1 MNAKQS
7 NKLRRVDAV
16 DPTFDPWEQPRPI
29 PLLVLG
35 VFLALAVWGA
45 LSYINDLTPN
55 RSVEIGGT
63 SPATTQVSAP
73 DVDAPALVLTG
84 NGNTWGCASCHGA
97 NGEGAGLTPSLAGLS
112 EDYLAKQL
120 RDFKSG
126 GRSNETMRYVA
137 NGLSD
142 SEIAQVANYYANLP
156 RGTEAA
162 VNLGGDQAHGEALHR
177 TGDWKRDI
185 PACSSCHGQNGEGVG
200 TQFPRLAGQQPEYI
214 FHQLIAWKGGYR
226 HNSPQ
231 SLMDDIASR
240 LSEKDMRDVA
250 QYFGSLH

>member
-1 MNAKQS
+1 MSTKQS
-7 NKLRRVDAV
+7 DELRRVDAV

-63 SPATTQVSAP
+63 SPAAKQAAASDT
-73 DVDAPALVLTG
+73 DAPALVLTG
-84 NGNTWGCASCHGA
+84 NDSTWACASCHGA
-97 NGEGAGLTPSLAGLS
+97 NGQGAGLTPGLAGLS
-112 EDYLAKQL
+112 EDYIAKQL

-126 GRSNETMRYVA
+126 SRSNESMRYVA
-137 NGLSD
+137 NGLSED
-142 SEIAQVANYYANLP
+142 EIAQVANYYANLR
-156 RGTEAA
+156 RGTEVA
-162 VNLGGDQAHGEALHR
+162 VDLGGDQAHGEALHR

-185 PACSSCHGQNGEGVG
+185 PACASCHGQNGEGVG
-200 TQFPRLAGQQPEYI
+200 TQFPKLAGQQPEYI
-214 FHQLIAWKGGYR
+214 FHQLISWKGGYR

-240 LSEKDMRDVA
+240 LSEQDMRDVA